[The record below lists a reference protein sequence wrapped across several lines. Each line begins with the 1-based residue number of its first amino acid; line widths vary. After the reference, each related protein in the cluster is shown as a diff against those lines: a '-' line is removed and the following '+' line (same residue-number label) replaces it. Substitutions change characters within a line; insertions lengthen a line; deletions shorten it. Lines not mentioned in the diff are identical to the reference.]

1 MTARTDPLRG
11 IPAAEPAA
19 LRRPLRRTTALRLT
33 LGLALLAAFAAALA
47 IARDADDRPAALLPA
62 DAQSVVVL
70 DLSASISNFP
80 RVAAALRRV
89 AREREQAGLVA
100 FSSGAYELLPPETPA
115 RELEPFVRFFTPL
128 REGSTVYPRNPWDV
142 ARFRG
147 GTSIPAGLETAR
159 YALRRAAVDRRSVL
173 LISDLDSA
181 GDPQGMSEAIFA
193 LRREGIA
200 LRIVPVDASPED
212 RAFFER
218 LVGRA
223 SLLAGTRTDAVVE
236 APAERQAG
244 GTLPWTFLLAAAAVT
259 LVLAANERLLARLDV
274 RA

>member
-1 MTARTDPLRG
+1 MAARSELRRG
-11 IPAAEPAA
+11 IPVAEPAA
-19 LRRPLRRTTALRLT
+19 LRRPLRRTALLRVA
-33 LGLALLAAFAAALA
+33 LGLALIGAFAAAFA
-47 IARDADDRPAALLPA
+47 VARNADVRPTSLLPGDTA
-62 DAQSVVVL
+62 SVVVL

-80 RVAAALRRV
+80 RVAEALRRV
-89 AREREQAGLVA
+89 ARERQQAGLVA

-115 RELEPFVRFFTPL
+115 HELEPFVRFFTPL
-128 REGSTVYPRNPWDV
+128 RRGGTVYPRNPWDA

-147 GTSIPAGLETAR
+147 GTSVPAGLETAR
-159 YALRRAAVDRRSVL
+159 YALRRAPAERRSIL

-181 GDPQGMSEAIFA
+181 GDPQGMSEAVLA
-193 LRREGIA
+193 LRRDEVV

-223 SLLAGTRTDAVVE
+223 SLVAETGSDPVVE
-236 APAERQAG
+236 APAERRRG
-244 GTLPWTFLLAAAAVT
+244 GTLPWAFLLAAGALT
-259 LVLAANERLLARLDV
+259 LILTANERLLARLDL

>member
-1 MTARTDPLRG
+1 MAARAE
-11 IPAAEPAA
+11 IPIAEPAA
-19 LRRPLRRTTALRLT
+19 LRLPLRRTTLLRLA
-33 LGLALLAAFAAALA
+33 LGLALAGVFVAVFAV
-47 IARDADDRPAALLPA
+47 ARNADVRPTSLLPGDTA
-62 DAQSVVVL
+62 SVVVL

-80 RVAAALRRV
+80 RIAEALRRV
-89 AREREQAGLVA
+89 AREREQVGLVA

-115 RELEPFVRFFTPL
+115 RELESFVRFFTPL
-128 REGSTVYPRNPWDV
+128 RRDGTAYPQNPWDV

-159 YALRRAAVDRRSVL
+159 YALRRAPTEQRSIL

-181 GDPQGMSEAIFA
+181 GDPQGMSEAVLA
-193 LRREGIA
+193 LRRDGIE

-223 SLLAGTRTDAVVE
+223 SLVAGTGSDAEVE
-236 APAERQAG
+236 APAERRRG
-244 GTLPWTFLLAAAAVT
+244 GTLPWAFLLAAGALT
-259 LVLAANERLLARLDV
+259 LLLTANERVLARLDL
-274 RA
+274 RR